1 MIREPRLLIV
11 DGPQKGATLPLGEL
25 CTLGRLASN
34 TLQLPEATVSR
45 RHAEICRDGEA
56 FVLHDLGSRQGTFVN
71 DLPIRERRLE
81 HGDLLRLG
89 NTSVLFLLFGSSGP
103 TASELVS
110 GQLPVESTIELS
122 ASTARYLQPITGHLP
137 REGGAEDLQL
147 LLQLSRSLAA
157 AGETAELGSQLLDTL
172 HEALPAARGALL
184 LLEAGAAEPG
194 LAQRRGDSEG
204 AFEVSRTAVEQVL
217 RHGNALLCSDVES
230 FDDLQG
236 AESLQIA
243 AVRSVLAAPLPGR
256 KRVHGLLYFDAPRPA
271 TFTRSHLELVAA
283 AGAVAGLAFDT
294 ASRVE
299 WLQRE
304 NRRLQDLDQT
314 HGMVG
319 EGPAMRRLLTM
330 LEKVARAE
338 STVLLLGESGTGKE
352 LAARA
357 LHQKS
362 PRGEGPFVALN
373 CATLSET
380 LLESELFGHEKG
392 AFTGAVGRKLGKMEL
407 ADGGTLFLDEVAE
420 IPVQLQAKLL
430 RVLQEREIERVG
442 GQRPIPVD
450 VRVVAATHRDL
461 ESAIGEGRF
470 REDLYYRLQVITIHL
485 PPLRERPE
493 DIPLLVRHF
502 ARQHGERLGL
512 TTVGLDD
519 IARQAL
525 LAYSWPGN
533 VRQLSNAIERAL
545 VLGDGEVIRLEDLPE
560 EITDSGGDE
569 LEAGDFQATLRATKK
584 RLILDALEATS
595 GNAAEAARRLGLHPN
610 SLRRLVRQLGL
621 RGIQP

>member
-1 MIREPRLLIV
+1 MTREPRLLVV
-11 DGPQKGATLPLGEL
+11 DGPQKGTTIPLGEL
-25 CTLGRLASN
+25 CALGRLASN
-34 TLQLPEATVSR
+34 TLQIPEATVSR
-45 RHAEICRDGEA
+45 RHAEIRRVGED

-89 NTSVLFLLFGSSGP
+89 SVSVLYLLFGSSVP
-103 TASELVS
+103 AASEMVS

-122 ASTARYLQPITGHLP
+122 TSAARYLQPVTRHQP
-137 REGGAEDLQL
+137 ENDSTRDLRT
-147 LLQLSRSLAA
+147 LLQLSRSLAT
-157 AGETAELGSQLLDTL
+157 AGETSEIGSRLLDSL
-172 HEALPAARGALL
+172 LEALPAARGALL
-184 LLEAGAAEPG
+184 LEEPG
-194 LAQRRGDSEG
+194 AKEPSLAHGRGDSNEEF
-204 AFEVSRTAVEQVL
+204 AVSRTAVEQVL
-217 RHGNALLCSDVES
+217 QQGNALLCSDVEA

-236 AESLQIA
+236 AESLQLSS
-243 AVRSVLAAPLPGR
+243 VRSVLAAPLPGR
-256 KRVHGLLYFDAPRPA
+256 KRLHGLLYFDAPHPGA
-271 TFTRSHLELVAA
+271 FNRSHLELVTA
-283 AGAVAGLAFDT
+283 AGVVAGLAFDT

-304 NRRLQDLDQT
+304 NRRLQDLEPIE
-314 HGMVG
+314 GMVG
-319 EGPAMRRLLTM
+319 EGPAMRRLLSM

-357 LHQKS
+357 LHHKS
-362 PRGEGPFVALN
+362 PRGDGPFVALN
-373 CATLSET
+373 CATLSDT

-430 RVLQEREIERVG
+430 RALQEREIERVG
-442 GQRPIPVD
+442 GQRPVPVD

-461 ESAIGEGRF
+461 EAAIGEGRF

-485 PPLRERPE
+485 PPLRDRTE

-512 TTVGLDD
+512 TAVGLDE
-519 IARQAL
+519 IARRAL
-525 LAYSWPGN
+525 LGYAWPGN

-560 EITDSGGDE
+560 EIADSGGDD

-621 RGIQP
+621 RGLQP